1 MSLARAFTGLT
12 AERTPVF
19 VVGMMRSGST
29 LVEQIISA
37 HPRGH
42 GAGEDSVFNGL
53 LPNIRDDIVA
63 AAMMNREEDFED
75 SESSNEARGDEN
87 ATAGSLG
94 GWLSCCFGSAERT
107 ENDRDLHRSAP
118 SAYALIATRGAGDIV
133 GEMSLLTPG
142 ASSLRSA
149 SVRARSREVRC
160 SVISKEELWRSL
172 RERPEAL
179 EELRLRS
186 VGRESELIVG
196 RALLSTGAAAAT
208 SP

>member
-1 MSLARAFTGLT
+1 
-12 AERTPVF
+12 V
-19 VVGMMRSGST
+19 
-29 LVEQIISA
+29 
-37 HPRGH
+37 
-42 GAGEDSVFNGL
+42 
-53 LPNIRDDIVA
+53 
-63 AAMMNREEDFED
+63 
-75 SESSNEARGDEN
+75 
-87 ATAGSLG
+87 
-94 GWLSCCFGSAERT
+94 
-107 ENDRDLHRSAP
+107 
-118 SAYALIATRGAGDIV
+118 LIATRGAGDIV

-196 RALLSTGAAAAT
+196 RALLSTGAVAAT

>member
-1 MSLARAFTGLT
+1 MS
-12 AERTPVF
+12 
-19 VVGMMRSGST
+19 
-29 LVEQIISA
+29 
-37 HPRGH
+37 
-42 GAGEDSVFNGL
+42 
-53 LPNIRDDIVA
+53 DDIVA

-75 SESSNEARGDEN
+75 SGESSKRLERARGENDN

-94 GWLSCCFGSAERT
+94 GWLSCCFGSAERI
-107 ENDRDLHRSAP
+107 ESAP
-118 SAYALIATRGAGDIV
+118 SAHVLIATRGAGDIV

-196 RALLSTGAAAAT
+196 RALLSTGAVAAT